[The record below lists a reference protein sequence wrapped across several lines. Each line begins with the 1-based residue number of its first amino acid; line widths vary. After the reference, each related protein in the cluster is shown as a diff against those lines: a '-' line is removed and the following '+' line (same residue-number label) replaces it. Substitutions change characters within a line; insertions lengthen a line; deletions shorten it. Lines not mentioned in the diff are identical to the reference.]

1 MAQLSRLDRR
11 VVIAEPGEV
20 PSGDRHRATRGAERP
35 LGLRIEYT
43 EETRTM
49 SDESPKPTRSAK
61 RAPGRPAMPVE
72 RIVSTALE
80 LVDEHGAQA
89 LSMRSLAQR
98 LNSGTATLYR
108 HFANRQELV
117 SRVVDQLFGS
127 VSMSYEQLLA
137 LPWPDALHTVAQH
150 MYSTLSLHAKAA
162 PLLIEQVP
170 TGPQALM
177 QREMCIARLLAA
189 GFEPKLAART
199 YTTLAHYVLGFAV
212 QIADDSAYFPATVAV
227 ADHLSAPLDDE
238 FAFGLHLMIEGLKT
252 THIDGST

>member
-1 MAQLSRLDRR
+1 MIDENAQ
-11 VVIAEPGEV
+11 
-20 PSGDRHRATRGAERP
+20 
-35 LGLRIEYT
+35 
-43 EETRTM
+43 
-49 SDESPKPTRSAK
+49 PTRSAK
-61 RAPGRPAMPVE
+61 RTPGRPSMPVE

-137 LPWPDALHTVAQH
+137 LPWPEALETVGHH

-170 TGPQALM
+170 TGPQALV

-199 YTTLAHYVLGFAV
+199 YTTMAHFVLGFAV
-212 QIADDSAYFPATVAV
+212 QIADDSVDPDVVRHFRALDTTAFPATVAV
-227 ADHLSAPLDDE
+227 AHHLSASIDDE
-238 FAFGLHLMIEGLKT
+238 FAFGLRLMIEGLKT
-252 THIDGST
+252 ANGGAN

>member
-1 MAQLSRLDRR
+1 
-11 VVIAEPGEV
+11 
-20 PSGDRHRATRGAERP
+20 
-35 LGLRIEYT
+35 
-43 EETRTM
+43 M

-212 QIADDSAYFPATVAV
+212 QIADDSVDPDVVRRFRSLDTTAFPATVAV